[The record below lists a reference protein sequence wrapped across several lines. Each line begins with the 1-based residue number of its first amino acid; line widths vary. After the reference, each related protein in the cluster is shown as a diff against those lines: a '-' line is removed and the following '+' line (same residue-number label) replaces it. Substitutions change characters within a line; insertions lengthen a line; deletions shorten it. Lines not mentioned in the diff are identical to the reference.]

1 MNAVTTSAAVKQLY
15 EKHPYPSP
23 NAGDSLLRDMVGVLW
38 FLFPGQDLA
47 GWKILDAGCGTG
59 HRLAAVA
66 KAYRKA
72 QFTGLDISSAALD
85 VGRQLAEKH
94 QIMNLQF
101 MQGDIAQLA
110 IDQQFDLII
119 STGVIHHLP
128 EPAVGVTK
136 LCHVLSPGGMI
147 LLWLY
152 HRFGEFERLLQRE
165 LVLTLAG
172 SGPASLEAGA
182 NVLSELKISL
192 NPEQYGAGLLSKG
205 DSSQK
210 TLDADA
216 FLNPIVHA
224 YRFSEA
230 LELFSNAEVDWL
242 AVNGITNK
250 NSSTLVDLEGR
261 GNPDV
266 SLSEKEM
273 LASTTLLEA
282 YQRLSKQERLSVI
295 ELRTKPTGFSILA
308 GRKDALKKCD
318 ARIEG
323 NAIWPRQS
331 SVG

>member
-1 MNAVTTSAAVKQLY
+1 MNAVATSAAVKQLY

-72 QFTGLDISSAALD
+72 QFTGLDISHAALD

-94 QIMNLQF
+94 QLKNLQF
-101 MQGDIAQLA
+101 LQGDIAQFPA
-110 IDQQFDLII
+110 DEQFDLII

-128 EPAVGVTK
+128 DPAFGVTK
-136 LCHVLSPGGMI
+136 LCHVLSPDGMM

-172 SGPASLEAGA
+172 SGPASLDAGA
-182 NVLSELKISL
+182 NILSELKISL
-192 NPEQYGAGLLSKG
+192 NPEQYGASLLSKD
-205 DSSQK
+205 DSSQM

-230 LELFSNAEVDWL
+230 LGLFSNAEVDWV
-242 AVNGITNK
+242 AINGITNK
-250 NSSTLVDLEGR
+250 NSSTLIDLEGR

-266 SLSEKEM
+266 TLSEKEM
-273 LASTTLLEA
+273 LGSTALFES
-282 YQRLSKQERLSVI
+282 YQRLSKQEKLSVI
-295 ELRTKPTGFSILA
+295 ELRTKPTGLSILA
-308 GRKDALKKCD
+308 GRKGALRKCD
-318 ARIEG
+318 PRIEG
-323 NAIWPRQS
+323 NAIWSR
-331 SVG
+331 